1 MLKRLFFSFL
11 IAKIYYGLSISDE
24 DWENAYYMAPI
35 TGAVLSKVLSD
46 YIMDYP
52 ILHPRYQPFTVVEKQ
67 SGLPVLNSSNSEDFV
82 WNIFRKLADM
92 YVAIDPILAPK
103 RYAIQ
108 LMVEDVQRDVVR
120 LDSNVVLTSSDVSNG
135 SGGTHERK
143 QNVANF
149 AADFFHNLFA
159 CVEAIKTGD
168 YSAYKD
174 TDVPSL
180 APSTSSPTA
189 SPTLAPSSSPT
200 TASPTVKTT
209 EQVTQKA
216 AGNATEVKTG
226 GGGKKHH
233 NKNKN
238 NNATD
243 TSSGGGTN
251 GTIVESN
258 ATDTTSGGGTN
269 GTIVENTESTEDDD
283 GLADV
288 DNRYLQSINDV
299 VEQIENIE
307 TELNDED
314 SSENIDDNFVDDA
327 KEAADEAEKAAE
339 AAKEAADLNDDVKAA
354 EAAVIAAEAAKKAAQ
369 ATSDA
374 AAEAAIESL
383 LSGDGDMMTNVIQ
396 TCFSDPKYGI
406 QEFADEEND
415 LPPSTNAYLY
425 VDGSHYYRLN
435 LTAPFFKVQ
444 PSINSLPKTN
454 MVPLG
459 KSDVVD
465 IGLAFAIIGGFCFGV
480 IVILHH
486 IRVLNW
492 DERLQFKWFFH
503 PTASGSKKT
512 KRGGYSNTSTRE
524 AHDDDSVSTGGD
536 LELADR
542 QIPNGSH

>member
-1 MLKRLFFSFL
+1 MHAQTAALSFL
-11 IAKIYYGLSISDE
+11 TAKIYYGVSISDE
-24 DWENAYYMAPI
+24 EWENAYYMAPI

-67 SGLPVLNSSNSEDFV
+67 SGKSVLNSSNSEDFV

-149 AADFFHNLFA
+149 AAEFFHNLYS

-168 YSAYKD
+168 YSAYED
-174 TDVPSL
+174 TDVPTL

-189 SPTLAPSSSPT
+189 SPT
-200 TASPTVKTT
+200 VKTT
-209 EQVTQKA
+209 EVVTQKS
-216 AGNATEVKTG
+216 AGNATDQKAG
-226 GGGKKHH
+226 GGGKWHH

-238 NNATD
+238 HNKNKHNNATDTNSGGGINGTIVDNNATD

-251 GTIVESN
+251 GTIVESTESAEN
-258 ATDTTSGGGTN
+258 DDELADGGT
-269 GTIVENTESTEDDD
+269 
-283 GLADV
+283 
-288 DNRYLQSINDV
+288 RYLQSINDV
-299 VEQIENIE
+299 VEQIQNIE

-314 SSENIDDNFVDDA
+314 FKPPEIDNFVDDA
-327 KEAADEAEKAAE
+327 NEAAEEAQKAAE
-339 AAKEAADLNDDVKAA
+339 AAQEAAESNEDGKAA
-354 EAAVIAAEAAKKAAQ
+354 EAAGLAAEAAKKAAQ

-374 AAEAAIESL
+374 ASESLIESL
-383 LSGDGDMMTNVIQ
+383 LSGDGDLMTNVIQ

-406 QEFADEEND
+406 QEFEDEIND
-415 LPPSTNAYLY
+415 LPLSTNAYLY

-435 LTAPFFKVQ
+435 LTAPFFNVQ

-459 KSDVVD
+459 KSDIVD
-465 IGLAFAIIGGFCFGV
+465 VGLAFAIIGGFFFGV
-480 IVILHH
+480 VVMLHH
-486 IRVLNW
+486 IRVLDW
-492 DERLQFKWFFH
+492 DERLRFKWFFH
-503 PTASGSKKT
+503 PTTSGSKKT
-512 KRGGYSNTSTRE
+512 KRGGYSNTSTRDSI
-524 AHDDDSVSTGGD
+524 HDDDSISIGGD
-536 LELADR
+536 LELSDR
-542 QIPNGSH
+542 QIPS

>member
-1 MLKRLFFSFL
+1 
-11 IAKIYYGLSISDE
+11 
-24 DWENAYYMAPI
+24 
-35 TGAVLSKVLSD
+35 
-46 YIMDYP
+46 MDYP

-67 SGLPVLNSSNSEDFV
+67 SGNPVLNSSNSEDFV

-120 LDSNVVLTSSDVSNG
+120 LDSNVVLTSSDVSDG

-149 AADFFHNLFA
+149 AADFFYNLFA

-189 SPTLAPSSSPT
+189 SPTLALSASPT

-209 EQVTQKA
+209 EEVTQEA
-216 AGNATEVKTG
+216 TGNVTG

-238 NNATD
+238 KNATD
-243 TSSGGGTN
+243 TSSGETN
-251 GTIVESN
+251 E
-258 ATDTTSGGGTN
+258 
-269 GTIVENTESTEDDD
+269 TIVENTDSTEEDD
-283 GLADV
+283 GLADGG
-288 DNRYLQSINDV
+288 NRYLQSINDV
-299 VEQIENIE
+299 VEQIQNIE
-307 TELNDED
+307 TELNAEN
-314 SSENIDDNFVDDA
+314 SSESIDDNFVDDA
-327 KEAADEAEKAAE
+327 KEAADEAEE
-339 AAKEAADLNDDVKAA
+339 AAEAADLNDDVKAA
-354 EAAVIAAEAAKKAAQ
+354 EAAVIAAEAAKKAAK

-374 AAEAAIESL
+374 AAEAAIEGL

-406 QEFADEEND
+406 QEYADEEND

-480 IVILHH
+480 IVMLHH

-524 AHDDDSVSTGGD
+524 AHDDDSVSIGGD

-542 QIPNGSH
+542 QISNGSH